1 MKDPSAAMQAAIYSK
16 LTASSG
22 LATAMGGAVR
32 AYDKI
37 PAAPVYPY
45 IRIGDD
51 QALDGG
57 RSNSCSDG
65 WDFVVTLHIF
75 SRHANAPRMEAKAIA
90 NQALQAIGTLATPPA
105 PAGYLVKEIEFGQS
119 RAYFEADG
127 LTAHGIASVTY
138 LLREA

>member
-1 MKDPSAAMQAAIYSK
+1 MKDPSAAMQAAIYAK

-22 LATAMGGAVR
+22 LAAAMGGAVR